1 MSKCVSVQSRHTFE
15 HHLRPFLSSRR
26 LSPSREMSRKWAGPR
41 APPRHV
47 GRNSWSSPP
56 LPRPNAS
63 LSCCLA
69 GASFHSRHWRFFSLL
84 LVLRFLDFAFFPLFS
99 VLYVSWFSFLFP
111 LFLVFTF
118 FDFHLFSSF
127 SFLYVPRLSFIF
139 HLFLF
144 FTFLKF
150 HLFLL
155 SFFSLLSSF
164 FISFFFSLRF
174 LICIILFLLRFSSLS
189 HKFRD
194 NTDL

>member
-1 MSKCVSVQSRHTFE
+1 MSRAAGAAPTRGAEQLIVAAASSAQCESVVLPGR
-15 HHLRPFLSSRR
+15 RFLS
-26 LSPSREMSRKWAGPR
+26 LEALTFLFP
-41 APPRHV
+41 
-47 GRNSWSSPP
+47 
-56 LPRPNAS
+56 
-63 LSCCLA
+63 
-69 GASFHSRHWRFFSLL
+69 LL